1 MGQEGLRFVV
11 FGATG
16 AVGAA
21 TVRALLGNDN
31 SKAVFTVGR
40 RHLDV
45 AADPRLHQIV
55 LPTLDNMDKDQ
66 ETINQLQGSV
76 DIAIIALGT
85 TRSAAGDAAAFKK
98 VDVEYVAAAARLS
111 KAVGAYRYRCRC
123 RYRYRYWTR
132 PTGAHSLALSLALS
146 RSLARQAYGR
156 WDSSARRAPTRPSG
170 RTT

>member
-21 TVRALLGNDN
+21 TVRALLGNGN
-31 SKAVFTVGR
+31 GNGIRSKAVFTVGR
-40 RHLDV
+40 RPLDV

-66 ETINQLQGSV
+66 DTINQLQGSV

-111 KAVGAYRYRCRC
+111 KAVGA
-123 RYRYRYWTR
+123 
-132 PTGAHSLALSLALS
+132 
-146 RSLARQAYGR
+146 
-156 WDSSARRAPTRPSG
+156 
-170 RTT
+170 

>member
-21 TVRALLGNDN
+21 TVRALLGNG
-31 SKAVFTVGR
+31 SKVFIVGR
-40 RHLDV
+40 RRLDV

-55 LPTLDNMDKDQ
+55 LSTLDNMDKDQ
-66 ETINQLQGSV
+66 DTINQLQGSV

-85 TRSAAGDAAAFKK
+85 TRNAAGDAAAFKK

-111 KAVGAYRYRCRC
+111 KAVGAYR
-123 RYRYRYWTR
+123 
-132 PTGAHSLALSLALS
+132 
-146 RSLARQAYGR
+146 
-156 WDSSARRAPTRPSG
+156 
-170 RTT
+170 

>member
-21 TVRALLGNDN
+21 TVRALLGNGN
-31 SKAVFTVGR
+31 GIRSKAVFTVGR
-40 RHLDV
+40 RPLDV

-66 ETINQLQGSV
+66 DTINQLQGSV

-111 KAVGAYRYRCRC
+111 KAVGA
-123 RYRYRYWTR
+123 
-132 PTGAHSLALSLALS
+132 
-146 RSLARQAYGR
+146 
-156 WDSSARRAPTRPSG
+156 
-170 RTT
+170 